1 MPAWRYAPQFA
12 VLFFFI
18 LSRIG
23 IHALGIA
30 PDPTIVVT
38 HWQHADLNLLA
49 SDPFGTLWNLHTQ
62 PPLWNGIL
70 AVAASLVGPEG
81 DAVTLAIHGFNIAL
95 SAGVGLMVLSML
107 RTLRFPPIVSV
118 VLAVVAICSPNV
130 VYFEQLAF
138 YPHFTFFLVTLLV
151 WLLLG
156 MRREGPLWRVAVA
169 FGVLAALSWTWAI
182 FHPAFAG
189 LFAAGLALWWG
200 GWKSSARP
208 VYALAALAFCVACL
222 PTIKNFMT
230 YGVPSASTWIGLN
243 LAQTVPGGQ
252 TGELVRCDFTTANR
266 AAIAAPLP
274 PRAVHPVLTV
284 ASKGPDAPNMNHA
297 GMIETSRQCLNLTKD
312 VVLRDP
318 IGWAGGR
325 LSALAGSHQLPPS
338 NYDRDPVGWERSMGR
353 CRKRLGADR
362 RGGACSDDRL
372 VCRAV
377 LGRVQKHQD
386 QPALLSEPAAVHRL
400 LHAGV
405 SFPQWRGAGADA
417 LHDRADLSFPGHDN
431 AGGHRAVCRIAPEEQ
446 ARRAFASGRV
456 TLRRPAREM
465 PPKAATHLAPRGSPE
480 GR

>member
-338 NYDRDPVGWERSMGR
+338 NYDRDPVGWERSMGPVENAWEQT
-353 CRKRLGADR
+353 GA
-362 RGGACSDDRL
+362 A
-372 VCRAV
+372 
-377 LGRVQKHQD
+377 GRVLMTVWYVVLCWVAFKSIRTN
-386 QPALLSEPAAVHRL
+386 PPFYLSLLLFIGYFTLASHFL
-400 LHAGV
+400 
-405 SFPQWRGAGADA
+405 
-417 LHDRADLSFPGHDN
+417 N
-431 AGGHRAVCRIAPEEQ
+431 GGEQ
-446 ARRAFASGRV
+446 ARMRYTIEPIYLFLAMTMLAAIVRFAGSRRRSRRV
-456 TLRRPAREM
+456 AHSQ
-465 PPKAATHLAPRGSPE
+465 ADA
-480 GR
+480 